1 MYTVSHS
8 QWCAILCQSPI
19 NNSGKMTVKSRH
31 IQKTSAIPRVYR
43 WTIQVPERRAPIY
56 GNFIIYD
63 TCMLCFYYHIYSEM
77 FEASRWHSYER
88 FFAPMI
94 THKNG
99 DHIFVGDTVNFQDP
113 ADGPCS
119 GIVVKFMTEVASHF
133 Y

>member
-19 NNSGKMTVKSRH
+19 NNSGKMPVKSRH

-43 WTIQVPERRAPIY
+43 WTIQAPERKAPMAILLLLSMTRRVY
-56 GNFIIYD
+56 
-63 TCMLCFYYHIYSEM
+63 CHIYSEIL
-77 FEASRWHSYER
+77 EVSRWHSDER

-99 DHIFVGDTVNFQDP
+99 DHMFVGDTVNFQEP
-113 ADGPCS
+113 MFWKS
-119 GIVVKFMTEVASHF
+119 GEV
-133 Y
+133 YD